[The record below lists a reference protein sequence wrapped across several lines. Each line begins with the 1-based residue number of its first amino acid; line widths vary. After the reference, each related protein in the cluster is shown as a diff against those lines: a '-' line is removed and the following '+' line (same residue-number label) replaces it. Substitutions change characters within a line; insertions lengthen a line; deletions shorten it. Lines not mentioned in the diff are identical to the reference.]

1 MPAFL
6 DRITIFPIKS
16 LDGVSVDKIDVLPGG
31 GLANDRRFALLD
43 GDGRFVIG
51 KRTAAVYRIRAV
63 YELPELQVQL
73 RDTTRDAV
81 AQFTFTESKREIGE
95 WLSTAL
101 RIPCTF
107 AENTAGG
114 FPDDT
119 AAPGPTLISTATLQA
134 ITTWFPELSLDE
146 VRHRF
151 RANLEIG
158 GVEPFWE
165 DRLVGPAGG
174 EIPFQIGDFRWL
186 GINPCQ
192 RCVVPSRAADTGEVT
207 PAFQTVFVHNR
218 QQSLP
223 PWAPADRFDHFSRLA
238 VNTRLDSSRSAGTL
252 RRGDC
257 VTLL

>member
-16 LDGVSVDKIDVLPGG
+16 LDGVSVDEIDVLPGG

-43 GDGRFVIG
+43 GDGRFVNG
-51 KRTAAVYRIRAV
+51 KRTATVHRVRAV
-63 YELPELQVQL
+63 YDLPELRVQL
-73 RDTTRDAV
+73 RDTMRDAV
-81 AQFTFTESKREIGE
+81 AQFTLTESKREIAD

-101 RIPCTF
+101 GTPCTF
-107 AENTAGG
+107 AENTSGG

-134 ITTWFPELSLDE
+134 VTTWFPELSLDE

-165 DRLVGPAGG
+165 DRLVGPAGS
-174 EIPFQIGDFRWL
+174 EIPFQIGSVRWL
-186 GINPCQ
+186 GVNPCR
-192 RCVVPSRAADTGEVT
+192 RCVVPSRSSNSGDVT
-207 PAFQTVFVHNR
+207 PAFQRVFAQNR

-223 PWAPADRFDHFSRLA
+223 PWAAADRFDHFYRLA
-238 VNTRLDSSRSAGTL
+238 VNTRLGSSQSAGTL